1 VHLPAAARAA
11 YPDQPDAG
19 APADGPLATAVGV
32 AIPYFQWDNRD
43 GGPMRVWLPLRE
55 PSEAG
60 ASDADTEPDRVPR
73 PRQMP

>member
-1 VHLPAAARAA
+1 M
-11 YPDQPDAG
+11 
-19 APADGPLATAVGV
+19 

-60 ASDADTEPDRVPR
+60 TASNADTEPDRVPR
-73 PRQMP
+73 PRQIP